1 MESLWRN
8 PEFRTEGETT
18 DAAVK
23 QVQTGLRDL
32 RAAREFVGISQTE
45 IAQMEERESRLDP
58 VAERIAREFQA
69 GVTGASTAGNL

>member
-23 QVQTGLRDL
+23 QLGAQLRDL
-32 RAAREFVGISQTE
+32 RSAREFVGISQSE
-45 IAQMEERESRLDP
+45 IAAMEARESTMDP

-69 GVTGASTAGNL
+69 GIASAPAPGV